1 MVGRQKLSGNQAV
14 IQFKVC
20 IALCN
25 CKNILPKTDYLKGEA
40 YRRVLQD
47 LSNLQVSPRN
57 VADVWRQHKEDILD
71 PLNKDLY
78 ESLKHKQGVE
88 NPRKISI
95 VELQTR
101 VRAVPY
107 HFHKNVWTL

>member
-1 MVGRQKLSGNQAV
+1 MVGRQKLSGNQAA
-14 IQFKVC
+14 IRFKVC
-20 IALCN
+20 IALC
-25 CKNILPKTDYLKGEA
+25 KNIVPKTDYLKGGA
-40 YRRVLQD
+40 YRRVSQD